1 MASMTENP
9 YGNEYAGLFSRLKS
23 FLPQGPLLVA
33 IDGGSA
39 SGKTTLAAYLSE
51 RFDGTVFHMDDFF
64 LRTEQRTP
72 ARYAEPG
79 GNVDRERF
87 LDEVLL
93 PLKNREAV
101 SLRKLDH
108 TNGVFRLLP
117 PVTIIPKPFVIVEG
131 AYSMHPDLADFYDFS
146 VFLRIPH
153 DLQTRR
159 VLARNG
165 PEVAQMF
172 FSRWIPLEQ
181 AYFDALH
188 PAERCDLVIDVLE

>member
-1 MASMTENP
+1 MASMTANP
-9 YGNEYAGLFSRLKS
+9 YGSEYAGLFSTIESL
-23 FLPQGPLLVA
+23 LPQGPLLIA

-39 SGKTTLAAYLSE
+39 AGKSTLAAYLSE
-51 RFDGTVFHMDDFF
+51 RYDGTVFHMDDFF

-87 LDEVLL
+87 LEEVLL
-93 PLKNREAV
+93 PAKKREAV
-101 SLRKLDH
+101 SLRKLEH

-117 PVTIIPKPFVIVEG
+117 PVTVIPKRFVIVEG
-131 AYSMHPDLADFYDFS
+131 AYSMHPELADCYDFS

-153 DLQTRR
+153 DLQSRR

-165 PEVAQMF
+165 PEGAQMF

-181 AYFDALH
+181 AYFEALH
-188 PAERCDLVIDVLE
+188 PAERCDLVIDVTE